1 MDICKLRK
9 RDPFGVLRHWILTLK
24 DHATAFVYLCA
35 LPRKQAN
42 LIACKLQ
49 EIFGI
54 IGYPKIFHT
63 DNGKDLVIAVLSV
76 VC

>member
-1 MDICKLRK
+1 M
-9 RDPFGVLRHWILTLK
+9 HWILTFK
-24 DHATAFVYLCA
+24 DHATALVYLCA
-35 LPRKQAN
+35 LPRKWAN
-42 LIACKLQ
+42 LMAYKLQ